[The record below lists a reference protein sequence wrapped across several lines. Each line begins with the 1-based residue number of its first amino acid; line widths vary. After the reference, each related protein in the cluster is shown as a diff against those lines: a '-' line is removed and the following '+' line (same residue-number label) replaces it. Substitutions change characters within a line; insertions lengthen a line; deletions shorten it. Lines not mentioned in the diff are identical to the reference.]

1 MLVNFTDIGIYACVI
16 IGSYLVG
23 SISPSIFISKLKGKD
38 IMKEGSGNAGATNAV
53 RVLG

>member
-1 MLVNFTDIGIYACVI
+1 MEKIIIYICVAV
-16 IGSYLVG
+16 GAYLIG
-23 SISPSIFISKLKGKD
+23 SISPAIQISKLKDKN

>member
-1 MLVNFTDIGIYACVI
+1 MSQIIVYILVFICAYL
-16 IGSYLVG
+16 IGSL
-23 SISPSIFISKLKGKD
+23 SPAILISKLKGKN